1 MSARE
6 LAVLISLCT
15 VWGFHFVVIKTAV
28 DAVPPI
34 FYAAMRMS
42 LVALVMAPFLR
53 WRPGR
58 MAPVI
63 AAGLCLGALN
73 YALMFN
79 GVRHATAS
87 ASAIA
92 VELYAPFAT
101 ILSVIFLGEKVGW
114 RRTAG
119 ITLAFAGVAL
129 IALGKDEARVGF
141 GVGLVAIA
149 SFMEA
154 TGAILVKRAKGFRPQ
169 ELLAWFAVIG
179 TVFLWSASF
188 VLEEGQGAA
197 LREADPVML
206 TGAVVYSALGA
217 SVFAHTAYYWLLQ
230 RLPVSQVAP
239 SALLTTLM
247 AVGFSAALLGEPL
260 SARFLIGGAVA
271 LTGVAIILFRGAKTS
286 TMAPV
291 ASAPMAVGATA
302 AEPGKEKP

>member
-6 LAVLISLCT
+6 LIVLVSLCT

-28 DAVPPI
+28 EAVPPI

-58 MAPVI
+58 MAPVL

-101 ILSVIFLGEKVGW
+101 ILSVLFLGEKVGW
-114 RRTAG
+114 RRTLG
-119 ITLAFAGVAL
+119 IALAFCGVAL
-129 IALGKDEARVGF
+129 IALGKDGARIGF
-141 GVGLVAIA
+141 GVGLVAMA
-149 SFMEA
+149 SLLEA
-154 TGAILVKRAKGFRPQ
+154 TGAILVKRAQGFRPQ

-179 TVFLWSASF
+179 ALFLWSATF
-188 VLEEGQGAA
+188 VLETGQGEA
-197 LREADPVML
+197 LRAADSVIL
-206 TGAVVYSALGA
+206 VGAVVYSALGA

-247 AVGFSAALLGEPL
+247 AVGFSVALLGEPL
-260 SARFLIGGAVA
+260 TVRFLIGGAVA
-271 LTGVAIILFRGAKTS
+271 LTGVAIILFRTSKTS

-291 ASAPMAVGATA
+291 PSAPLAVGAMA
-302 AEPGKEKP
+302 GEPAEEKA